1 MTKPRIAVTMG
12 DPAGVGPEICLDLLV
27 DSSVA
32 EHCTPIVF
40 GDAEVL
46 RLCAERTG
54 KPSTFQVVSK
64 ENLSSTV
71 SPSVLDLS
79 LMEMDQL
86 QPGTINPATGK
97 ATYGYVTEAIDACL
111 ASQVDAVATSPANK
125 EAMRSAGVPHPGHT
139 EIFAERSKAER
150 FCMMLTS
157 DLLTCSFVTVHVGY
171 HEVPALLSVERIVD
185 VIELTRD
192 AMKRIRGREPKLVVC
207 GLNPHAGEHGLFG
220 QSEEERFIS
229 PAIGKMQEEGCNL
242 VGPLPPDTAF
252 LEWRRKETD
261 AFVCMYH
268 DQGHIPLKALAFD
281 KAINTTLGLP
291 MVRTS
296 VDHGTALDI
305 AWQGKANPQSL
316 KEAVSLA
323 ATLCP

>member
-291 MVRTS
+291 IVRTS

-305 AWQGKANPQSL
+305 AWQGKANFQSL
-316 KEAVSLA
+316 NEAVKLA
-323 ATLCP
+323 AKLA